1 MTDNEINLQRKIK
14 ILSKKKKKKSIYNCL
29 QIIFIDDYMNI

>member
-14 ILSKKKKKKSIYNCL
+14 ILSKKKKKSIYNCL